1 MVYTDSVHHPS
12 LVELARAGNF
22 QAIAHWLNAVLLPH
36 GIRAYVGGIRPG
48 CLRVLIELPLP
59 PSQRELAESGRT
71 ELIHFICHRIW
82 KLNSAQIEGIR
93 IAGKLM
99 HEQAP
104 VWEQSVRV
112 VSPARRARKQR
123 SQHLRTQLRQ
133 TAQQRSQLKTMRS
146 MLISG
151 PPIFAFVFGC
161 VLGFSKAPSEQTN
174 ATASSSLP
182 KANPSPTSLRPNT
195 VQAALETVS
204 VVKHD
209 RVPDPK
215 DPTVTLTFAG
225 DVTLSDHF
233 ADAIGKDY
241 ERTFANMDEY
251 RKADLGMVN
260 LENPLT
266 RATIPLP
273 DKEFNFKA
281 DPDAVKV
288 LTSGGVSLVNL
299 ANNHAMDYQ
308 EPGLVET
315 LDTLKQAG
323 IAHVGAGRN
332 VKEARRPEIIDVKG
346 QRVAYFGY
354 YGADFESA
362 SETRAGTNYADEQR
376 IAEDIKAVR
385 SQVDWVIVNY
395 HWGEELATHPAD
407 WQINLAHFSI
417 DQGADVVVGH
427 HPHVLQGAEIYKG
440 RPIAYSMGNFIF
452 GGNPRS
458 DYDTAVLKVA
468 LKDKQMKV
476 EFVPVEV
483 RGYQP
488 RVASERSAE
497 ILNQIADRS
506 SGFQEPMRSPIALD
520 ARPGVAGATAA
531 TTTESPNLPATTPSD
546 ATEPATE
553 SAPDMSLPVE
563 STAPASTDS
572 ETDRQ
577 MEQAAPL
584 PAKKRSGF
592 ANPTDSFITSPDRT
606 PFNSSQP
613 ESSDSPVNSPSDA
626 MVPATEPAQPDA
638 ATPATLD
645 HSALPGRLLSALP
658 VAHRQP
664 VRQPVTASTAVP
676 ASSARSQNET
686 AQQPSARRQTAKKHR
701 QDWVAS
707 EHVGAELI
715 PDVSLL
721 AAMAW

>member
-1 MVYTDSVHHPS
+1 MVYTDNVYQPS

-22 QAIAHWLNAVLLPH
+22 QAIAHWLNTVLLPH

-48 CLRVLIELPLP
+48 CLRVLIELPL
-59 PSQRELAESGRT
+59 SSEQRELAESGRT
-71 ELIHFICHRIW
+71 QLIHFICHRIW

-93 IAGKLM
+93 ITSKLT

-174 ATASSSLP
+174 AIASSSPP
-182 KANPSPTSLRPNT
+182 KSTPSASPSIRPDT
-195 VQAALETVS
+195 VQAALETVP
-204 VVKHD
+204 VIKHD

-241 ERTFANMDEY
+241 ESTFANMDEY
-251 RKADLGMVN
+251 RQADLGMVN

-273 DKEFNFKA
+273 DKKFNFKA
-281 DPDAVKV
+281 DPDSVKA
-288 LTSGGVSLVNL
+288 LTSGGIRLVNL

-362 SETRAGTNYADEQR
+362 GETKAGTNYADEQR
-376 IAEDIKAVR
+376 IAEDIQAVR

-407 WQINLAHFSI
+407 WQMNLARFTI

-452 GGNPRS
+452 GGNPRR

-483 RGYQP
+483 RGYKPQ
-488 RVASERSAE
+488 VARDRSAE

-506 SGFQEPMRSPIALD
+506 SGFQEPMRSPVALD
-520 ARPGVAGATAA
+520 ARPTTSGTTAA
-531 TTTESPNLPATTPSD
+531 TTVSPTLPVITPSD
-546 ATEPATE
+546 T
-553 SAPDMSLPVE
+553 
-563 STAPASTDS
+563 TAPAVDPALPTEAATPTPPSS
-572 ETDRQ
+572 ETDSPT
-577 MEQAAPL
+577 EQSAPFQ
-584 PAKKRSGF
+584 PKNRSGF
-592 ANPTDSFITSPDRT
+592 ANPTDSFINSPDRT
-606 PFNSSQP
+606 PVDSIQSAPSSP
-613 ESSDSPVNSPSDA
+613 EAVTPSDA
-626 MVPATEPAQPDA
+626 VMPATEPAQSEA
-638 ATPATLD
+638 NPAPSD

-658 VAHRQP
+658 TYRQP
-664 VRQPVTASTAVP
+664 LRQSVAASPMATSAR
-676 ASSARSQNET
+676 ARSQNET
-686 AQQPSARRQTAKKHR
+686 VQQLSARHQTAKNHR